1 MNMSEK
7 IIAYKAMDKNM
18 QCRGKQYEVGKTY
31 HEDEADCRN
40 AGMHA
45 CENPLDVLHY
55 YPLRDS
61 PRFFEVECGGN
72 VYKSKEDSKLACTE
86 LAVKGEVNFAGL
98 VKATVNAVFN
108 RVKGK
113 EPFSSGDSSTAGA
126 SGDYSTAGASGDS
139 STAGAS
145 GDYSTAGAS
154 GYYSTAGASGDCS
167 TAGSSGRCST
177 AGSSGDYSTAGTS
190 GDYSTAGT
198 SGDYSTAGSSGDY
211 STAGASGYCS
221 TAGASGDSST
231 AGTSGCCS
239 TAGASGYSSTAGSSG
254 CCSTAGASGDSSTAA
269 ATGAYCRAKA
279 DGKDN
284 VAVANG
290 AHSKARGILGCYLV
304 LTEYDDDGNMLW
316 AKMAK
321 VDGAHIKE
329 NVWYTLKNGEFA
341 ETKP

>member
-1 MNMSEK
+1 MSMSEK

-31 HEDEADCRN
+31 HEDKADCCH

-55 YPLRDS
+55 YPLKDG

-72 VYKSKEDSKLACTE
+72 VDKSRKDSKLACTE
-86 LAVKGEVNFAGL
+86 LTVKGEVNFAGL

-113 EPFSSGDSSTAGA
+113 EPFSSG
-126 SGDYSTAGASGDS
+126 Y
-139 STAGAS
+139 
-145 GDYSTAGAS
+145 
-154 GYYSTAGASGDCS
+154 CS
-167 TAGSSGRCST
+167 TAGSSGDSST
-177 AGSSGDYSTAGTS
+177 AGSSGDYSTAGSS
-190 GDYSTAGT
+190 GDSSTAGS
-198 SGDYSTAGSSGDY
+198 SGNSSTAGSSGDY
-211 STAGASGYCS
+211 STAGS
-221 TAGASGDSST
+221 
-231 AGTSGCCS
+231 
-239 TAGASGYSSTAGSSG
+239 SGYSSTAGSSG
-254 CCSTAGASGDSSTAA
+254 YSSTAA
-269 ATGAYCRAKA
+269 ATGAYCSAKA

-284 VAVANG
+284 IAVANG
-290 AHSKARGILGCYLV
+290 AHSKARGALGCYLV

-321 VDGAHIKE
+321 VDGASVKE

-341 ETKP
+341 EAEP

>member
-1 MNMSEK
+1 MSEK

-31 HEDEADCRN
+31 HEDKADCCN

-55 YPLRDS
+55 YPLRDGQ
-61 PRFFEVECGGN
+61 RFFEVECGGN
-72 VYKSKEDSKLACTE
+72 VDKSGEDSKLACTE
-86 LAVKGEVNFAGL
+86 LTVKGEMNFAGL

-113 EPFSSGDSSTAGA
+113 AHFSSGNS
-126 SGDYSTAGASGDS
+126 
-139 STAGAS
+139 
-145 GDYSTAGAS
+145 
-154 GYYSTAGASGDCS
+154 
-167 TAGSSGRCST
+167 ST
-177 AGSSGDYSTAGTS
+177 AGSSGDYSTAGSS
-190 GDYSTAGT
+190 GN
-198 SGDYSTAGSSGDY
+198 YSTAGSSGNY
-211 STAGASGYCS
+211 STAGS
-221 TAGASGDSST
+221 
-231 AGTSGCCS
+231 
-239 TAGASGYSSTAGSSG
+239 SGYSSTAGSSG
-254 CCSTAGASGDSSTAA
+254 NYSTAGSSGDSSTAGSSGYSSTAGSSGNYSTAGSSGNYSTAGSSGNYSTAGSSGNYSTAA

-329 NVWYTLKNGEFA
+329 NVWYTLENGEFA
-341 ETKP
+341 EAEP